1 MLMGHS
7 LADDDHNKAYELL
20 QSGDILPLEKIL
32 IISRKL
38 VQGRILEV
46 ELEHEH
52 GLLIYELKILDKRG
66 IVWKIE
72 INATTGTILKKE
84 QDD

>member
-1 MLMGHS
+1 MSSGY
-7 LADDDHNKAYELL
+7 ADDDHNEAYELL

-38 VQGRILEV
+38 VHGRILEV

-52 GLLIYELKILDKRG
+52 GLLIYELKILDKKG

-72 INATTGTILKKE
+72 INAKTGSILKKE
-84 QDD
+84 QD